1 MREANPCACVPF
13 SLAAPFTVG
22 RVSPFPSPRR
32 CACLARPAAAP
43 RKRGRVT
50 RRAWSTPERFRKGKM
65 RNSTT
70 ALDAATGPAGAAVQ
84 RPREQPRVCPRSRGK
99 TPLPRE
105 TGLGRPA
112 AGLASSWQ
120 AWKCR
125 SPSHESASEAS
136 GPPGTDAAAPGSR
149 GDSRELMTFEGQ
161 LALRRGTGFAL
172 IQAAPGVSPPR
183 PPLGSP
189 GRRGA
194 SSSLRTARL
203 ALPRSPMP
211 PGPPGRPPVAAKSRV
226 TSSGGPLQCRPQ
238 ADARG

>member
-1 MREANPCACVPF
+1 
-13 SLAAPFTVG
+13 
-22 RVSPFPSPRR
+22 
-32 CACLARPAAAP
+32 
-43 RKRGRVT
+43 
-50 RRAWSTPERFRKGKM
+50 M

-172 IQAAPGVSPPR
+172 IQAAPGASPPR

-194 SSSLRTARL
+194 FLLLADRALGPAALSHATGPPWAPSRRSKIARDL
-203 ALPRSPMP
+203 VGGPFTVQAPGGRPRVMLGLYALPQVGPGGLRHADDAADPM
-211 PGPPGRPPVAAKSRV
+211 A
-226 TSSGGPLQCRPQ
+226 
-238 ADARG
+238 